1 MAKEMPSRLRQ
12 MIEERD
18 LGRSELRAEFDR
30 SREDD
35 ASISHENLHL
45 KDSYIGQKGEDGRSE
60 AAANPDREPTM
71 VEQERPEP
79 KPRPPEKMAREAD
92 RKKFVDRW
100 KAQMDRSAL
109 EKEAAPEQDNQ
120 LEKDFERDRSRDR

>member
-18 LGRSELRAEFDR
+18 LRRSELRAEFDR

-45 KDSYIGQKGEDGRSE
+45 KDSYIGQKGEDERSE
-60 AAANPDREPTM
+60 AAAEPDRKPTM

-79 KPRPPEKMAREAD
+79 KPRPQEEMAREAD
-92 RKKFVDRW
+92 REKFENRW
-100 KAQMDRSAL
+100 KAQMDRSTL
-109 EKEAAPEQDNQ
+109 DREAASEQDNQ
-120 LEKDFERDRSRDR
+120 REQDVERDRERDF